1 MGNKDLIHKE
11 LGITYSKKRL
21 YGFNWEES
29 KEPPEECANDG
40 KTMKRIIILIVACLL
55 VVVIAACF
63 VMYKSITKY
72 MDTHTWATIRIT
84 GTVDSETT
92 EAFYEDREFLK
103 YDTYSLHNT
112 TFIIEDITHDGEV
125 TIKFEPEVN
134 NSDTGELISVAIIDK
149 NDVLNIKEV
158 CSNGDSA
165 TWQLRVIS
173 NRYQ

>member
-1 MGNKDLIHKE
+1 MNMM
-11 LGITYSKKRL
+11 
-21 YGFNWEES
+21 EEQV
-29 KEPPEECANDG
+29 KVKN
-40 KTMKRIIILIVACLL
+40 TKRIIILIVACLL
-55 VVVIAACF
+55 VVVIAFYF
-63 VMYKSITKY
+63 VIYKPIIKY

-84 GTVDSETT
+84 GTTVISEISDAI
-92 EAFYEDREFLK
+92 EEDKEFLK

-112 TFIIEDITHDGEV
+112 TLIIEDITHDGEV

-134 NSDTGELISVAIIDK
+134 NSDTGELIGVAVIDK

-165 TWQLRVIS
+165 TWQLRVTS